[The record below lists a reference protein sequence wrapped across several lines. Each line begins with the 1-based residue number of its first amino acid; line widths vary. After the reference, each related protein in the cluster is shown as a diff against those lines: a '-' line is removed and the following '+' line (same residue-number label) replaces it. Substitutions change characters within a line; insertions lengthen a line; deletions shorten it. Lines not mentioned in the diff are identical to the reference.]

1 MQRSNISAPIADHND
16 TIFSSIELSRKEWL
30 VTVQSPDRDKLSRYK
45 VAAGDHVGLLEL
57 LNWIRERAER
67 RLGRKLAVVSCYE
80 AGFDGF
86 GMVLGLGGLHVLAG
100 SAWSWRSLWQLRG
113 CTSAAGRG
121 WDLTTTCLIRQALRW
136 KPQRGRRAKSDGI
149 DGAGA
154 AARLCERIAAASRGW
169 CASCGCIQP
178 PGSVRA

>member
-57 LNWIRERAER
+57 LNRIRERAER

-86 GMVLGLGGLHVLAG
+86 WLHRLLV
-100 SAWSWRSLWQLRG
+100 
-113 CTSAAGRG
+113 AAGI
-121 WDLTTTCLIRQALRW
+121 TN
-136 KPQRGRRAKSDGI
+136 
-149 DGAGA
+149 
-154 AARLCERIAAASRGW
+154 
-169 CASCGCIQP
+169 
-178 PGSVRA
+178 